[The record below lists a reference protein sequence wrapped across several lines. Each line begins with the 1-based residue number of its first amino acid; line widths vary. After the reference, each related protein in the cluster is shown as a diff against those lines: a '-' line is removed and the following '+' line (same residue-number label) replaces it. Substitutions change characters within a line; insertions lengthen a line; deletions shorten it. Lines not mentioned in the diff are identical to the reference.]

1 MIFTEIKKIIREK
14 TLLLFFIM
22 LIIIDC
28 VTCANAISSVKA
40 EGFSIESEVQ
50 YVASYGDFLK
60 QIPEQAKILM
70 QTSEYQNRNTFLY
83 RNLAK
88 TVEEYS
94 HLNADN
100 VKAFDHVGIRAFAQY
115 DLGIL
120 FAIAFAIAISYF
132 AISVERKQGIFPLI
146 KCTKKGRFELYYSKV
161 IAVSILTALAATIL
175 FLAEFSVVYLFCG
188 MHGLSLRVQSLEIFR
203 DSTFF
208 FSIRAAIICMLLFRI
223 LIAVVLSN
231 IALALNVLIQKNGV
245 SELLFVGILAAF
257 YYFEKIFSED
267 GSLAALK
274 VLNVFYCW
282 NMEKV
287 FGVYKNINFFGLP
300 VGKTEMAAYVFL
312 IPTAL
317 LNTFA
322 EVRFSKTLQVSRD
335 SVFEKFFLYLRR
347 KTAFIHRNTSVSYF
361 ETMKNLFLG
370 KKWVLIPIMIFISVV
385 CTRYFRKPLYF
396 SKSEDAEY
404 YSLIHEIQG
413 PITEEKLD
421 NLIEKRKHIN
431 DLYEQEKGLTNSTD
445 DYFQKLMIDNEILS
459 QEGGLSLVEEQ
470 LKELKKKLGEITQ
483 KYFVDEMSYADIF
496 SDYKYDIL
504 IFLMMASFV
513 CLWGC
518 SMEEADEVRR
528 MTTFLYSTKT
538 GKGGIRKRRRIINL
552 VGTIIS
558 FFVLEI
564 STIVRLWKI
573 DGFICSAQKMSD
585 FTRIFGVGDITL
597 MQFLVILLIIK
608 MVLIILYSGIVR
620 VITEKLKTAVYAFSI
635 GMIIAIVPALIFFV
649 MQKNIVMLFVGIK
662 DL

>member
-1 MIFTEIKKIIREK
+1 MKQEEFDNIVNE
-14 TLLLFFIM
+14 
-22 LIIIDC
+22 
-28 VTCANAISSVKA
+28 
-40 EGFSIESEVQ
+40 
-50 YVASYGDFLK
+50 YGDSVLRLCFMILKDYHAAEDITQETFLSVFK
-60 QIPEQAKILM
+60 RHAFFRGDSSLKPWITKIAMNKCYSYLRKSYHKHESPCEVEM
-70 QTSEYQNRNTFLY
+70 EEKPLDTSEETGPV
-83 RNLAK
+83 
-88 TVEEYS
+88 TE
-94 HLNADN
+94 
-100 VKAFDHVGIRAFAQY
+100 
-115 DLGIL
+115 
-120 FAIAFAIAISYF
+120 AI
-132 AISVERKQGIFPLI
+132 
-146 KCTKKGRFELYYSKV
+146 
-161 IAVSILTALAATIL
+161 
-175 FLAEFSVVYLFCG
+175 
-188 MHGLSLRVQSLEIFR
+188 MSLP
-203 DSTFF
+203 
-208 FSIRAAIICMLLFRI
+208 
-223 LIAVVLSN
+223 
-231 IALALNVLIQKNGV
+231 
-245 SELLFVGILAAF
+245 
-257 YYFEKIFSED
+257 EKD
-267 GSLAALK
+267 
-274 VLNVFYCW
+274 
-282 NMEKV
+282 
-287 FGVYKNINFFGLP
+287 
-300 VGKTEMAAYVFL
+300 
-312 IPTAL
+312 
-317 LNTFA
+317 
-322 EVRFSKTLQVSRD
+322 RQ
-335 SVFEKFFLYLRR
+335 
-347 KTAFIHRNTSVSYF
+347 
-361 ETMKNLFLG
+361 
-370 KKWVLIPIMIFISVV
+370 
-385 CTRYFRKPLYF
+385 
-396 SKSEDAEY
+396 
-404 YSLIHEIQG
+404 
-413 PITEEKLD
+413 
-421 NLIEKRKHIN
+421 KRKHIN